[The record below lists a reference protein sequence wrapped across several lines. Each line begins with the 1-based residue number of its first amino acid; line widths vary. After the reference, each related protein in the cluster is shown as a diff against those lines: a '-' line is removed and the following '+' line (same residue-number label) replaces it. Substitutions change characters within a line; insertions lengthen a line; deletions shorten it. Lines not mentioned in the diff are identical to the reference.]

1 MEETGNVNKLNINT
15 LRLKGKDTITK
26 HLKFY
31 ISIHYL
37 SETSQEK
44 KLAVYVQ
51 VNEPKK
57 DKKKEKRK
65 EKEKRKTVVG
75 KDEQFV
81 CLLVA

>member
-26 HLKFY
+26 HLKIC

-37 SETSQEK
+37 SETLQGK
-44 KLAVYVQ
+44 KLAGYTS
-51 VNEPKK
+51 ERTKK
-57 DKKKEKRK
+57 EKKKEKRK
-65 EKEKRKTVVG
+65 EKEKKKTVVG